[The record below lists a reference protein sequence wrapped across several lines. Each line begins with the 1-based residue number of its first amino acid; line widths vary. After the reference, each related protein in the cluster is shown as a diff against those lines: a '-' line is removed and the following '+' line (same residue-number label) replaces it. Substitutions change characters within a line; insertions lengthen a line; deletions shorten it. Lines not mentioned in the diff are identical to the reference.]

1 MVEGM
6 STALAASAKW
16 AKTPNLLG
24 DIVGCIQE
32 ESQVIENE
40 EMLQVQS
47 LEVDETK
54 EGDASAHALRLPPRH
69 LSREGPDPEV

>member
-16 AKTPNLLG
+16 ANTPNLLG

-32 ESQVIENE
+32 ENQRGE
-40 EMLQVQS
+40 Q
-47 LEVDETK
+47 
-54 EGDASAHALRLPPRH
+54 
-69 LSREGPDPEV
+69 

>member
-24 DIVGCIQE
+24 DIIGCIQGNRAVGKAKGCCRNESSE
-32 ESQVIENE
+32 E
-40 EMLQVQS
+40 
-47 LEVDETK
+47 DETK
-54 EGDASAHALRLPPRH
+54 EG
-69 LSREGPDPEV
+69 